1 MSLDL
6 EYVLAELR
14 KELDAVDAAIYSLE
28 RLDRAGSPR
37 PGRSKDLETV
47 GPTKG
52 ANRGYR
58 TAAPGQDS

>member
-1 MSLDL
+1 MSVDL

-14 KELDAVDAAIYSLE
+14 KELDAIDAAISSLE
-28 RLDRAGSPR
+28 RLDRTGNPR
-37 PGRSKDLETV
+37 LGRSKDLTAV

-58 TAAPGQDS
+58 TAAPGQDN